1 MGQVTGDFPKA
12 QIVPPTC
19 LGCATSRL
27 DLARGGLT
35 PLWVD
40 VFICDVRVDQLRTR
54 NRPWEVMVERKP
66 ESGAERR

>member
-40 VFICDVRVDQLRTR
+40 VLSVWGYLED
-54 NRPWEVMVERKP
+54 
-66 ESGAERR
+66 